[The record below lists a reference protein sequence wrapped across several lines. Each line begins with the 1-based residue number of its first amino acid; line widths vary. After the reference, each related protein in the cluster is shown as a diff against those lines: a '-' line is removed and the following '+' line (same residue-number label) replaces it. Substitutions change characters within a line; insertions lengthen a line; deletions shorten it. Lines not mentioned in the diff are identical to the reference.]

1 MLTKS
6 DIQTL
11 KQAGYQIEVS
21 YTSTNHKVA
30 DVNLNS
36 LIKAGDTGNVEFEND
51 DVEDEYFDDDSENYS
66 IWSKT
71 DANGIQHCVADGILD
86 YDGLEI
92 AIRQILNDIKK
103 EG

>member
-11 KQAGYQIEVS
+11 TKAGYQIEVS
-21 YTSTNHKVA
+21 YTSTNYKVA

-36 LIKAGDTGNVEFEND
+36 LITAGDTGDVEFENE

-66 IWSKT
+66 IWTKT
-71 DANGIQHCVADGILD
+71 DANGIRHCVADGILD